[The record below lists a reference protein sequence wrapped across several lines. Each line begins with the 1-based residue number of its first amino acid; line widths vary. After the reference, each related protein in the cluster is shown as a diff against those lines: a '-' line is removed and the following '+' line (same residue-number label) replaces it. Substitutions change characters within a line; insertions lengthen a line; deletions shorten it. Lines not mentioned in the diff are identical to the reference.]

1 MIDKIKEAEK
11 IAVSQKKSINFYFNL
26 DENSYWFEINSEE
39 ENQIKAIV
47 SNFDFYEGKNEME
60 RKLNGIINFSIKPN
74 GKKDFFVLYIYD
86 SEKNLKYTLFSNPFS
101 DIEIIKGEVNFEN
114 I

>member
-1 MIDKIKEAEK
+1 MDKIKEAEK
-11 IAVSQKKSINFYFNL
+11 IAVSKKIPVNFFFNL
-26 DENSYWFEINSEE
+26 DENSYWYETESEE
-39 ENQIKAIV
+39 ENQIEATI
-47 SNFDFYEGKNEME
+47 SNLDFYEGKNEIE
-60 RKLNGIINFSIKPN
+60 RKIKGMINFRIKPN